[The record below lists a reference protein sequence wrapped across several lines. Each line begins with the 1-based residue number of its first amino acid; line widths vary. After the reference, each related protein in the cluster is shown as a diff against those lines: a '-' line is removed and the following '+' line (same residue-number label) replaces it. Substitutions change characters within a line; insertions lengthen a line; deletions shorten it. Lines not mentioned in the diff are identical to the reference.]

1 MKTRS
6 WTISV
11 AAWVVVIVLAAAWG
25 MTVESLAI
33 ARASAS
39 GQTDV
44 KGASVDDT
52 KLEIRQPVSC
62 VGSQVVELTGV
73 LVRTDAVAISVAG
86 GCEVRIKDSHI
97 VGHIALLTAG
107 GTVTIE
113 NTIIEGGRFAF
124 RLAGDSNVS
133 IRSSTVRGEVQRA
146 GGSFKDLGNNVF
158 R

>member
-11 AAWVVVIVLAAAWG
+11 GAWFVLIELAAAWG
-25 MTVESLAI
+25 MTVESLAS

-39 GQTDV
+39 GQTES
-44 KGASVDDT
+44 KGASIDEA
-52 KLEIRQPVSC
+52 KLESHRPVSC
-62 VGSQVVELTGV
+62 VGSQVVELTGA

-86 GCEVRIKDSHI
+86 GCEVRIKGSHI
-97 VGHIALLTAG
+97 VGHIAVQTAG

-113 NTIIEGGRFAF
+113 NTIVEGGRFAF
-124 RLAGDSNVS
+124 QMAGDSNVS
-133 IRSSTVRGEVQRA
+133 IKSSTVRGDVQRA